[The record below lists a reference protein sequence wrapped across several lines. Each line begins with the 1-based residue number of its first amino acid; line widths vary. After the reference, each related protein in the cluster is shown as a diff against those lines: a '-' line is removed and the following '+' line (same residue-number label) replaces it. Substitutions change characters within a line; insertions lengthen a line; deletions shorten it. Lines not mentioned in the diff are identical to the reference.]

1 MTLLHSFLLIAQR
14 LWEPFGVLLLLGL
27 AIALWR
33 NWKTRGPLFWFVVA
47 FLAFALLWRSVVP
60 GVSTS
65 RYFAIFTLPCIFFT
79 TCVFL
84 ALRAI
89 SRKFALIALGVLIL
103 CSACK
108 DLRFNP
114 YEKKLLSLY
123 QTVREDAARF
133 ERPLLFSCSRFAR
146 NERWHVGIPS
156 CTPDRIVGWEAIL
169 EGLQD
174 NLDVY
179 RDDFDAVYVF
189 LELPNEAQ
197 DAEKRIRT
205 LMPEGIEIIGSV
217 WRNSRKKKRIVAF
230 RYCPPRLAE
239 DELRALQDAPRG
251 TLLWNGDFS
260 KPYSPE
266 RYAEF
271 MERRRKYLPRYRTE
285 KAILPDGWGGI
296 DCSPFGETDAFVTIR
311 ERGGRNVLHVEAN
324 DLFICPISSA
334 IPHEESVVLSFF
346 VRANRDSIL
355 QISQRDDPIVVLPLK
370 KDEERLLRII
380 LPKRKDSPPQT
391 RVRFWLQTGDVDL
404 WDVRW
409 IPVSNAAPVQDG
421 NANPQPSNA
430 NKKTSA
436 IRKTDSS
443 CEFSIGFSDSN
454 ARAV

>member
-33 NWKTRGPLFWFVVA
+33 NWRTRGPLFWFVAA

-60 GVSTS
+60 GVTTS
-65 RYFAIFTLPCIFFT
+65 RYFAIFALPCIFFT

-89 SRKFALIALGVLIL
+89 NRKFALIALGVLIF
-103 CSACK
+103 CSVCK

-114 YEKKLLSLY
+114 YERKLLNLY
-123 QTVREDAARF
+123 HEVREDAARF

-146 NERWHVGIPS
+146 SERWHVGIPS
-156 CTPDRIVGWEAIL
+156 CAPDHIVGWEAIL

-205 LMPEGIEIIGSV
+205 LMPDGIEIIGSV

-239 DELRALQDAPRG
+239 DERIALRDAPRG
-251 TLLWNGDFS
+251 ELLPNGDFS
-260 KPYSPE
+260 KSLSPE
-266 RYAEF
+266 KHAEVI
-271 MERRRKYLPRYRTE
+271 EKRKKYLPRYRTE
-285 KAILPDGWGGI
+285 EAILPEGWGCGF
-296 DCSPFGETDAFVTIR
+296 SLFAESNAFMKILQR
-311 ERGGRNVLHVEAN
+311 DECNVLHVEAN
-324 DLFICPISSA
+324 DSYIAAMSA
-334 IPHEESVVLSFF
+334 GIPHKESVVLSFF
-346 VRANRDSIL
+346 VHANRDSVL
-355 QISQRDDPIVVLPLK
+355 QISQRGDPIVVLPLEK
-370 KDEERLLRII
+370 GGERLLRIV

-391 RVRFWLQTGDVDL
+391 NVRFWLQTGDVDL

-409 IPVSNAAPVQDG
+409 IPLSNARPAQNG
-421 NANPQPSNA
+421 NADAQPPSA
-430 NKKTSA
+430 NGKPSPVKE
-436 IRKTDSS
+436 TDSS
-443 CEFSIGFSDSN
+443 CESSIGFSDSI
-454 ARAV
+454 AQAA